1 MSTSRTNTNSNSINT
16 TVLIAHIQDT
26 IMGALDHLASAKE
39 DLVSFQN
46 NNDSQDNL
54 VTDSTMEQQELQ
66 NDIDVLRAT
75 KAKLLQDIA
84 RLLEEKQEAKD
95 NCLVPARDSPTQES
109 TLLLTQQPTVG
120 EEINSK
126 DEDKEEDD
134 DDEPMYQDNDDD
146 DDDEE
151 PQEPTTEI
159 TQEAFAFDNINMLD
173 DEDELH
179 ETTPNP
185 DAASLTTTSTGSTT
199 TTRSIHSKSQQN
211 KRRASKAFIMSPKK
225 WRRMMR
231 SHRLQSILID
241 P

>member
-1 MSTSRTNTNSNSINT
+1 MSTSSTSTNTNSNNT
-16 TVLIAHIQDT
+16 TVLIAHIQAT
-26 IMGALDHLASAKE
+26 IMDALDHLASAKE

-46 NNDSQDNL
+46 INDSQDNL

-126 DEDKEEDD
+126 DDDEEEEDE
-134 DDEPMYQDNDDD
+134 DEPMYPSND

-151 PQEPTTEI
+151 PQEPTTET

-179 ETTPNP
+179 KKTPNP

-199 TTRSIHSKSQQN
+199 TTRSIHSKSQQD

-231 SHRLQSILID
+231 SHRLQSILMN